1 MVKVTYFSQLII
13 HDDFINSLLP
23 VESAFVSSIW
33 DAGLHGSVLL
43 KQPGMYSELFRGSKI
58 EFFAKIVND

>member
-33 DAGLHGSVLL
+33 DAGLHGSILL
-43 KQPGMYSELFRGSKI
+43 ASNNVARSLSRTQSKI
-58 EFFAKIVND
+58 